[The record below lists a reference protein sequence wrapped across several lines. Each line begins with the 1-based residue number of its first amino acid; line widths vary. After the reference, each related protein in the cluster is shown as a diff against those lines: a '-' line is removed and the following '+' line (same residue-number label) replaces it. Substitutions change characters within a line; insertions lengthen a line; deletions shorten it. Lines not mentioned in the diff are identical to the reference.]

1 LTTKINTVV
10 VGGGAMGLSVAYNL
24 LKRGFDALVIEGDY
38 LNAGSTGRN
47 MGILKER
54 IPHAMEDGN
63 EDLISLAQR
72 GLKLHEGLSTE
83 TGINTFYRK
92 SGCLTFAKDEEEMRQ
107 LEEYHAHFQRLG
119 IEDIEL
125 TPNEI
130 ERRWSYIDAS
140 ELVGAFY
147 DPEEAMAHP
156 FGVVWAYVESIKK
169 MEGRVEKQNRVH
181 KISESSEGYKVMAEK
196 GEYEAENLV
205 IACGAHSPKLSEQLG
220 FKIPLTPRRKE
231 VLISE
236 PIRPFFG
243 PAFERLST
251 DYQIAQTMRGE
262 ILGTIG
268 YMSPGFDLSECT
280 SNFLNQFAD
289 ETVPMIPSF
298 RNLRIIRQWVGICDK
313 TPDEKPVVGSLDD
326 GLYITCGNYDYG
338 INLAP
343 VVGQLLADSII
354 KDRIDP
360 LLEPFNPHRFK

>member
-1 LTTKINTVV
+1 
-10 VGGGAMGLSVAYNL
+10 MGLSVAYNL
-24 LKRGFDALVIEGDY
+24 LKRGLDALVIEGDY

-125 TPNEI
+125 TPNDI

-140 ELVGAFY
+140 ELAGAFY

-181 KISESSEGYKVMAEK
+181 KISESSEGYKVIAEK

-326 GLYITCGNYDYG
+326 GLYITCGHYDYG